1 MIVCVA
7 LIYLGNLLS
16 TRQTKGMTVGWQC
29 SYPTL
34 TSSMTD
40 CDAKMLVFV
49 HELMR
54 DELVTLLRKR
64 GRACDADYL
73 KLLNLSNKALE
84 LLND

>member
-1 MIVCVA
+1 MHP
-7 LIYLGNLLS
+7 GNQQS
-16 TRQTKGMTVGWQC
+16 TRQVKGMTVGLQC
-29 SYPTL
+29 TL
-34 TSSMTD
+34 TTLNSSMTD

>member
-1 MIVCVA
+1 
-7 LIYLGNLLS
+7 
-16 TRQTKGMTVGWQC
+16 
-29 SYPTL
+29 
-34 TSSMTD
+34 MTD

-64 GRACDADYL
+64 GRACDADYI

>member
-1 MIVCVA
+1 VIVFVQWMH
-7 LIYLGNLLS
+7 LGNLQLTKQTTDTIRGLES
-16 TRQTKGMTVGWQC
+16 T
-29 SYPTL
+29 YNTL
-34 TSSMTD
+34 RNLMTD

-64 GRACDADYL
+64 GRACDADYI

>member
-1 MIVCVA
+1 MGTPIG
-7 LIYLGNLLS
+7 LES
-16 TRQTKGMTVGWQC
+16 T
-29 SYPTL
+29 YNTL
-34 TSSMTD
+34 RYSMTD

-64 GRACDADYL
+64 GRACDADYI
-73 KLLNLSNKALE
+73 KLLNLSNKAIE